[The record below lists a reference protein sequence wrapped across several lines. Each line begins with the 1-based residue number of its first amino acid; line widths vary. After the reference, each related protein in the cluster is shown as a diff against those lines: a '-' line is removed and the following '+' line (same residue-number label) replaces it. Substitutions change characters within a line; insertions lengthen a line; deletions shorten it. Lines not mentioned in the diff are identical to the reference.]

1 MANIM
6 VVDDDPDLTSATKLA
21 LEANGHDVRV
31 EMDIDGAK
39 KAMLEDIP
47 DLVILD
53 IMFPEDNTA
62 GFSLARDMHN
72 DEKLA
77 SVPILL
83 LTAINAEIPLGFSA
97 DDIDGM
103 WMPVNSFV
111 EKPADFA
118 TLLAKV
124 DEMLGEK
131 SPGA

>member
-1 MANIM
+1 MI
-6 VVDDDPDLTSATKLA
+6 VDDDQDLTAATKLA
-21 LEANGHDVRV
+21 IEANGHDVRV
-31 EMDIDGAK
+31 ELDIASAK
-39 KAMLEDIP
+39 KSMLEDIP

-53 IMFPEDNTA
+53 VMFPEDSAA

-77 SVPILL
+77 SVPILM

-97 DDIDGM
+97 DDIDNT
-103 WMPVNSFV
+103 WMPVSGFL
-111 EKPADFA
+111 EKPLDFA

-131 SPGA
+131 SSDA